1 MGDLSA
7 VSEERDQILS
17 TTQDHILGNLSQEP
31 SSDII
36 IAPLR
41 VEMDANLSPTVEN
54 VINTEELED
63 VQLNCNE
70 EINN

>member
-17 TTQDHILGNLSQEP
+17 TTQDHILSNLTQEP
-31 SSDII
+31 LSEII

-41 VEMDANLSPTVEN
+41 VENDANHNPTVEN
-54 VINTEELED
+54 MINTEELED

-70 EINN
+70 EIND